1 MTRKV
6 TVGNAQIG
14 GGGPLALIAG
24 PCVIESLDLCI
35 EVATFVRDTAAR
47 LGMPYIF
54 KA

>member
-1 MTRKV
+1 MTA
-6 TVGNAQIG
+6 TVRVGDVKIG